1 MFEAFE
7 EDELRLT
14 SMAYARYLVEI
25 AKTIKNPNFQDM
37 LPSLRKE
44 YDAVTKLHENS
55 LNEIDRRAVLR
66 WEIENG

>member
-25 AKTIKNPNFQDM
+25 ARTIKNTNFQDM
-37 LPSLRKE
+37 LPSLREE
-44 YDAVTKLHENS
+44 YDAVTKLRKLSE
-55 LNEIDRRAVLR
+55 
-66 WEIENG
+66 